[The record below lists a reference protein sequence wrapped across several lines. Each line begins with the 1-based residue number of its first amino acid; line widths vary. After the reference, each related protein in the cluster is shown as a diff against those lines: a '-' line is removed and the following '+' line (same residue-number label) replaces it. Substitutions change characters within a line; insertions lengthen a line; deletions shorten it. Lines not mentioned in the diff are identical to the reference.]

1 MNLTNSVLSKTIFI
15 VVENQN
21 DKDFLSSFFQS
32 KGFTVKAFSTPQAYI
47 DQLDDTQGCLIADIS
62 TDSMDGSS
70 FLRQLNQI
78 EHLSPVVFIAALGS
92 ISIVVNAI
100 KLGAFDFIEK
110 PFDEQ
115 TLLQKVTHAIE
126 DFQNNIDVIS
136 RYKALTDKEKQ
147 VFACIVLGATNQQ
160 MTEKLHIST
169 STVEKHRASVMKK
182 MQAETLPCLVKML
195 PMLSP
200 LNIDLKPAWCD
211 IRTAYQG
218 A

>member
-1 MNLTNSVLSKTIFI
+1 MNLTDSVLSKIIYI
-15 VVENQN
+15 VVEDQHDCNFLI
-21 DKDFLSSFFQS
+21 DFFTK
-32 KGFTVKAFSTPQAYI
+32 KGFLTKSFSSKQAYI
-47 DQLDDTQGCLIADIS
+47 DQLDETPGCLITDIS
-62 TDSMDGSS
+62 SNDMQGNT
-70 FLRQLNQI
+70 FLKELNQI
-78 EHLSPVVFIAALGS
+78 EHLSPVVFIATLDS
-92 ISIVVNAI
+92 ISSVVNAI

-110 PFDEQ
+110 PFDEEQ
-115 TLLQKVTHAIE
+115 LLQKVTHAIE
-126 DFQNNIDVIS
+126 DFQNNLAIIT

-195 PMLSP
+195 PMLDP
-200 LNIDLKPAWCD
+200 LSLDLQPAWCD
-211 IRTAYQG
+211 IRTVFQG